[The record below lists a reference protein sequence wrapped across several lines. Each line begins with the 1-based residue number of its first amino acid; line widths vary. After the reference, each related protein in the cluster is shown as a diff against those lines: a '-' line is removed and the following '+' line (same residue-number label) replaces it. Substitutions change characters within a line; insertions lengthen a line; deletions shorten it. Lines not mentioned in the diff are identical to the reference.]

1 MKPVFHP
8 HLVNSC
14 FEDPVLYLDFLFEKR
29 AILFDLGNIRLLT
42 PRQILRVSDVF
53 VSHTHMDHFTDFDWL
68 LRLCLGREKQ
78 LRLVGPAGFIAQVE
92 HKLRAYSWNLV
103 HNYDTELMLTVTEV
117 LTDADGRQAVF
128 RCRQAFAREK
138 ERTQQLIDGVVLDE
152 PALRV
157 RSAILDHGIPCL
169 GFSIEEKQHVN
180 LWKNRLEEMGLPVGP
195 WLRELKQAVVLGK
208 PDTIPIRAWW
218 RENQTVQ
225 ERYLSLGELRE
236 RVVRIVPGQKISYVV
251 DVGYHQKNIRKI
263 IELAQGSNTFYI
275 EAPFLHEEAKA
286 ARRKHHL
293 TTYQAGWLGRGAEA
307 KELIPLHFSPRYLHC
322 EPALRSE
329 IQAAFGGKVLPE

>member
-1 MKPVFHP
+1 M
-8 HLVNSC
+8 
-14 FEDPVLYLDFLFEKR
+14 
-29 AILFDLGNIRLLT
+29 LFDLGNIRLLT

-78 LRLVGPAGFIAQVE
+78 LQLVGPPGFIARVE

-103 HNYDTELMLTVTEV
+103 HNYDTELRLTVTEV
-117 LTDADGRQAVF
+117 LTDADGKQAVF
-128 RCRQAFAREK
+128 RCRQAFAREE
-138 ERTQQLIDGVVLDE
+138 ERPLRLIDGVVLDE

-157 RSAILDHGIPCL
+157 RSTILDHGIPCL
-169 GFSIEEKQHVN
+169 GFSMEEKQHVN

-208 PDTIPIRAWW
+208 PDTTPIRAWW
-218 RENQTVQ
+218 RGNRTVQ
-225 ERYLSLGELRE
+225 ERYLSLGELKE

-251 DVGYHQKNIRKI
+251 DVGYHQKNIQKI
-263 IELAQGSNTFYI
+263 IELVRGSNKLFI
-275 EAPFLHEEAKA
+275 EATFLHAEATA

-293 TTYQAGWLGRGAEA
+293 TTYQAGWLGRGAEV
-307 KELIPLHFSPRYLHC
+307 KELIPLHLSPRYLYR

-329 IQAAFGGKVLPE
+329 VQAAFGGEVLPE